1 MIILLTLVLYSQVE
15 IPLEMK
21 QLQQEIKIINLL
33 NGLELLSYQMTY
45 ILEKVQEAEKIRNEF
60 HQEITKNA
68 DDFTETLSQLKE
80 HRLTNKDIS
89 AKLGQNIH
97 ILNTHAQSSKAQ
109 YLESLDRISHDVETI
124 LDGHQLYQLEHY
136 SPCLIPPPGE
146 TKIGQ
151 SDIPTGVIKQLQKLR
166 EIPDWL
172 YDVKK
177 NDIAEKTIEKLMRH
191 RNRYSEFSEDEEK
204 TRILDL
210 FDEIRSVPDI
220 EFALNKQS
228 YAEELKAWGR
238 PAKPGIALSSKIK
251 MFLLDPLIVPILNEM
266 LKTTQAQADIID

>member
-33 NGLELLSYQMTY
+33 NGLELFSYQMAY
-45 ILEKVQEAEKIRNEF
+45 ILDKAQEAEKIRNKF

-80 HRLTNKDIS
+80 HSLTNKDIS
-89 AKLGQNIH
+89 AKLGKNIH
-97 ILNTHAQSSKAQ
+97 NLNTQAQSSKAQ
-109 YLESLDRISHDVETI
+109 YLESLDHISHDVETI

-136 SPCLIPPPGE
+136 IPCLIPPLGE

-177 NDIAEKTIEKLMRH
+177 NDIAEKTMEKLKRH
-191 RNRYSEFSEDEEK
+191 RDRYSEFSEDEDK
-204 TRILDL
+204 ARILDL
-210 FDEIRSVPDI
+210 FDEIRSIPDI

-228 YAEELKAWGR
+228 YAEELKASGR

-266 LKTTQAQADIID
+266 LKITQAQADIID